1 MRGHAQFPKLFTPV
15 TLGPITLPNRFV
27 VAPMT
32 TNFANADGSV
42 SDSVHDY
49 LVARARARPPA
60 ARRVAPY
67 FLPLSLY
74 ESISFWRSA
83 CRASLLPRPPPVALA
98 AALAAASEL

>member
-1 MRGHAQFPKLFTPV
+1 MQGNAQFPKLFTPV

-49 LVARARARPPA
+49 LVAIATLEKA
-60 ARRVAPY
+60 VGT
-67 FLPLSLY
+67 
-74 ESISFWRSA
+74 
-83 CRASLLPRPPPVALA
+83 ALK
-98 AALAAASEL
+98 